1 MPEDSSK
8 IQVQNLLEFLESV
21 DPETGLTV
29 SHTLQAQAAKEQ
41 DEADAFWNGLT
52 EERRIQAFCSVVK
65 RIHEGD
71 LQQRRSFRGV
81 LYDVFGFGPHSYAPA
96 LYAGYMDI
104 HNALAEQASVQG
116 EPEQEAANE
125 DQAA

>member
-1 MPEDSSK
+1 MSGGDK
-8 IQVQNLLEFLESV
+8 TQIRNLLEFLESV

-29 SHTLQAQAAKEQ
+29 SHALQAQAAREQ

-52 EERRIQAFCSVVK
+52 EEQRIQAFCSVVK

-71 LQQRRSFRGV
+71 LKQGRSFRGV

-104 HNALAEQASVQG
+104 HNALAECAARQ
-116 EPEQEAANE
+116 EPKQEAKDE